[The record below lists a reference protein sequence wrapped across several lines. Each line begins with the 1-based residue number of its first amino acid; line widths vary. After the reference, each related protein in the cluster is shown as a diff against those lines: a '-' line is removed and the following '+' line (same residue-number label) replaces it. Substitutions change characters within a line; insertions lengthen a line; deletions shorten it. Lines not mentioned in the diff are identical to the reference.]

1 MEITL
6 ELVRQILR
14 RALGFESFVA
24 TFIKSVRA
32 NGKATRSA
40 QIDPEGRLTYSPG
53 FVKAKIKSREDVFS
67 LVMHELMHPLFNHY
81 IYTAGALTNIA
92 CDAVINASIARF
104 FPVHSDVGR
113 LFTRCYADRGIEAIL
128 RPGGQ
133 NVREGRFEGIY
144 TNLYGSHVRQT
155 DRLTTGELIQTL
167 KVLCEPV
174 KVGTILLLGS
184 HCDCERKGASPENAV
199 ELPQEI
205 IEKLAGE
212 IEKAVKSSDAAGHGE
227 TLFGMLLQVLKTHL
241 SMRRKLLKK
250 FLTERAVGKFL
261 ERNRS
266 ARRITSPVMLTPSKR
281 DLVLL
286 ASGVWPVLF
295 HNRAY
300 SETRSRGRGLAV
312 YLDVSGS
319 VHDDLPRILGVL
331 GNMQSDIEKVFT
343 FSNDIVETSLKA
355 LAKGEG
361 IRTTYGTDFDCV
373 AASILERGYPKAV
386 VITDGYADMTE
397 EHAEA
402 LKKRKVSILTVIFG
416 DGDEECEALA
426 PFGPVM
432 KLEDVVEAC
441 GSG

>member
-1 MEITL
+1 MK
-6 ELVRQILR
+6 Q
-14 RALGFESFVA
+14 
-24 TFIKSVRA
+24 
-32 NGKATRSA
+32 
-40 QIDPEGRLTYSPG
+40 
-53 FVKAKIKSREDVFS
+53 
-67 LVMHELMHPLFNHY
+67 
-81 IYTAGALTNIA
+81 
-92 CDAVINASIARF
+92 
-104 FPVHSDVGR
+104 
-113 LFTRCYADRGIEAIL
+113 
-128 RPGGQ
+128 
-133 NVREGRFEGIY
+133 
-144 TNLYGSHVRQT
+144 
-155 DRLTTGELIQTL
+155 
-167 KVLCEPV
+167 
-174 KVGTILLLGS
+174 
-184 HCDCERKGASPENAV
+184 
-199 ELPQEI
+199 
-205 IEKLAGE
+205 GE

-261 ERNRS
+261 EQNRS

-386 VITDGYADMTE
+386 VITDGYADMTK
-397 EHAEA
+397 EHMEA
-402 LKKRKVSILTVIFG
+402 LKKRKVSILTIIFG

>member
-14 RALGFESFVA
+14 RALGFESFAA
-24 TFIKSVRA
+24 TFIRSVRA
-32 NGKATRSA
+32 DGKATRTA
-40 QIDPEGRLTYSPG
+40 QIDREGRLTYSPE
-53 FVKAKIKSREDVFS
+53 FVKAKVKSREDVFS

-81 IYTAGALTNIA
+81 MYSSGALTNIA
-92 CDAVINASIARF
+92 CDAVINATLGRF
-104 FPVHSDVGR
+104 FPQQSDCGR
-113 LFTRCYADRGIEAIL
+113 LFKRCYSDKGVEAIL
-128 RPGGQ
+128 RPGSQ

-144 TNLYGSHVRQT
+144 TNLYGSHLPQT

-167 KVLCEPV
+167 KVLAEPV
-174 KVGTILLLGS
+174 KVGAILLIGS
-184 HCDCERKGASPENAV
+184 HGECERKGALPGSTM

-205 IEKLAGE
+205 LEKLAGE

-261 ERNRS
+261 EQNRS

-300 SETRSRGRGLAV
+300 SETRSRGRGL
-312 YLDVSGS
+312 
-319 VHDDLPRILGVL
+319 
-331 GNMQSDIEKVFT
+331 VFW
-343 FSNDIVETSLKA
+343 FSLKRTA
-355 LAKGEG
+355 L
-361 IRTTYGTDFDCV
+361 C
-373 AASILERGYPKAV
+373 
-386 VITDGYADMTE
+386 
-397 EHAEA
+397 
-402 LKKRKVSILTVIFG
+402 
-416 DGDEECEALA
+416 
-426 PFGPVM
+426 
-432 KLEDVVEAC
+432 
-441 GSG
+441 

>member
-1 MEITL
+1 M
-6 ELVRQILR
+6 
-14 RALGFESFVA
+14 
-24 TFIKSVRA
+24 K
-32 NGKATRSA
+32 
-40 QIDPEGRLTYSPG
+40 
-53 FVKAKIKSREDVFS
+53 
-67 LVMHELMHPLFNHY
+67 
-81 IYTAGALTNIA
+81 
-92 CDAVINASIARF
+92 
-104 FPVHSDVGR
+104 VG
-113 LFTRCYADRGIEAIL
+113 AIL
-128 RPGGQ
+128 L
-133 NVREGRFEGIY
+133 I
-144 TNLYGSHVRQT
+144 GSH
-155 DRLTTGELIQTL
+155 
-167 KVLCEPV
+167 
-174 KVGTILLLGS
+174 S
-184 HCDCERKGASPENAV
+184 DCERKGASSSNTTGAAV
-199 ELPQEI
+199 ELPQDI
-205 IEKLAGE
+205 LEKLAGE
-212 IEKAVKSSDAAGHGE
+212 IEKAVKSSDAAGRGD
-227 TLFGMLLQVLKTHL
+227 TLFSMLSQVLRTHL

-250 FLTERAVGKFL
+250 FLTERAVGRFL

-266 ARRITSPVMLTPSKR
+266 ARRITSPVMLTPSRR

-386 VITDGYADMTE
+386 VITDGYADMTD
-397 EHAEA
+397 EHMEA

-432 KLEDVVEAC
+432 KLENVVEAC

>member
-1 MEITL
+1 MQE
-6 ELVRQILR
+6 
-14 RALGFESFVA
+14 
-24 TFIKSVRA
+24 
-32 NGKATRSA
+32 
-40 QIDPEGRLTYSPG
+40 
-53 FVKAKIKSREDVFS
+53 FVKAKVKSREDVFS

-81 IYTAGALTNIA
+81 IYSAGALTNIA
-92 CDAVINASIARF
+92 CDAVINASIGRF
-104 FPVHSDVGR
+104 FPAHSDVGR

-128 RPGGQ
+128 RPGCQ

-174 KVGTILLLGS
+174 KVGAILLIGS
-184 HCDCERKGASPENAV
+184 HGECERKGASPGGDI

-205 IEKLAGE
+205 LEKLAGE

-227 TLFGMLLQVLKTHL
+227 TLFGMLLQILKTHL

-261 ERNRS
+261 EQNRS

-300 SETRSRGRGLAV
+300 SETKSRGRGLAV

-373 AASILERGYPKAV
+373 VASILERGYPKAV
-386 VITDGYADMTE
+386 VITDGLAS
-397 EHAEA
+397 
-402 LKKRKVSILTVIFG
+402 RG
-416 DGDEECEALA
+416 DRRSRGEGE
-426 PFGPVM
+426 G
-432 KLEDVVEAC
+432 
-441 GSG
+441 